1 MSDQSE
7 KLKERTLQFAIDVL
21 RLIDT
26 FPRTIAADAVGRQ
39 LAKSAPSI
47 AANYR
52 GTCNA
57 RSRKEFIAKLGVV
70 VDESDESG
78 LWLTITSRMQFA
90 NETNTRCF
98 CQEAMELRA
107 IFGKSLGTARAN
119 AKLERQHR
127 KQRAAKVKDQITK

>member
-1 MSDQSE
+1 MSTQSE
-7 KLKERTLQFAIDVL
+7 ELKERTLRFAIDVL

-70 VDESDESG
+70 VDESDESD
-78 LWLTITSRMQFA
+78 LWLTISSRMQFA
-90 NETNTRCF
+90 EQTKARRF
-98 CQEAMELRA
+98 RQEAMELRA
-107 IFGKSLGTARAN
+107 IFGKSFRYRQS
-119 AKLERQHR
+119 ERQTC
-127 KQRAAKVKDQITK
+127 QRTPKAARSKRQMNK

>member
-1 MSDQSE
+1 MSTQSDQ
-7 KLKERTLQFAIDVL
+7 LKERTLQFALDVL
-21 RLIDT
+21 GLIDT
-26 FPRTIAADAVGRQ
+26 FPRSIAADAVARH
-39 LAKSAPSI
+39 LAKSAPSV

-70 VDESDESG
+70 VDESDESD

-90 NETNTRCF
+90 KPTDARRF

-119 AKLERQHR
+119 AKLAKQRR
-127 KQRAAKVKDQITK
+127 KQRAATSNDQITK